1 MKTHELAKALETLA
15 RVLRSSSNV
24 PVDELYS
31 LGQAPRR
38 APDPSEIPLALTT
51 LVSLAE
57 IDKAQWLDFIRQNG
71 FPIDVR
77 PRDASR
83 DVVGKLLRY
92 LEQTPEARTKI
103 RTVAERTRHQAS
115 PQLQDALNF
124 LLKS

>member
-15 RVLRSSSNV
+15 RFLRNSPSV
-24 PVDELYS
+24 PIEDMQSQTAL
-31 LGQAPRR
+31 QRRRPAPS
-38 APDPSEIPLALTT
+38 DIPLALST
-51 LVSLAE
+51 LVSLADIE
-57 IDKAQWLDFIRQNG
+57 KSQWIDFIQANQ

-92 LEQTPEARTKI
+92 LEQTPEARKRMTN
-103 RTVAERTRHQAS
+103 VAERTRSQTS
-115 PQLQDALNF
+115 PELQKALDF